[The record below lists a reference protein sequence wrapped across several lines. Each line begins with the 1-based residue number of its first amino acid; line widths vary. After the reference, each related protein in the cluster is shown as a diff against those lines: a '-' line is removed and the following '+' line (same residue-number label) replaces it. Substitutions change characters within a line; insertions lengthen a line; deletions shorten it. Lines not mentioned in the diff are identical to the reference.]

1 MTVERHPFRRA
12 KGPLTSTTQVDSEAA
27 TGEAVHLP
35 EGSPGV
41 SVSKV
46 VGPAIEITV
55 HVPDQSRDGFPAVAA
70 GRHLFQRGILA
81 LQSLGS
87 GHHIQILMLA
97 PLQVAVIL
105 QRES

>member
-55 HVPDQSRDGFPAVAA
+55 HMSRIRAGMGFQQ
-70 GRHLFQRGILA
+70 LWL
-81 LQSLGS
+81 
-87 GHHIQILMLA
+87 
-97 PLQVAVIL
+97 AVISFSL
-105 QRES
+105 AYSRFRALGAGITFRYLCSPPFKSR